1 MRALII
7 ILVFFLTTF
16 TIASDQIP
24 APPQKNPILLV
35 NADIYPVSSRK
46 INEGALL
53 FDKGII
59 KAIGRRIT
67 NLPDNT
73 QTIDLE
79 GKRIYPGIIAA
90 ASIIGLT
97 EIGAV
102 AVTRDFS
109 ERGEINPNVRAEVA
123 YHPDSEIIPVTRSNG
138 VVIAHSCPTG
148 GLISGSSAI
157 MIGFF

>member
-90 ASIIGLT
+90 ASII
-97 EIGAV
+97 AKV
-102 AVTRDFS
+102 
-109 ERGEINPNVRAEVA
+109 
-123 YHPDSEIIPVTRSNG
+123 YHDQYVEKLLDDDPDLEKYGWRTNM
-138 VVIAHSCPTG
+138 C
-148 GLISGSSAI
+148 
-157 MIGFF
+157 